1 MNQSLQGADPRI
13 HFQGIHIELTEA
25 LQAAIYEKFGAL
37 LRHNE
42 HIVRIEVRLQ
52 KAQTLGHDAL
62 FNASGKITLRGP
74 DLVAHAEGKE
84 GYGVLEA
91 VAAKLD
97 RLLEKR
103 HGLRKEKR
111 NHPHPAEVGGELP
124 KTLE

>member
-13 HFQGIHIELTEA
+13 RFQGVHIELTES
-25 LQAAIYEKFGAL
+25 LQAAIYEKFGSL

-42 HIVRIEVRLQ
+42 HIVAIDVRLQ

-62 FNASGKITLRGP
+62 FTASGKITLRGP

-111 NHPHPAEVGGELP
+111 NHPHPAEVGGALP
-124 KTLE
+124 KVE